1 MKCAFDECGKSFEPN
16 RHNQKYCSSDCCK
29 QATNKRVRSKYYETR
44 QRLQGKKRVC
54 ARQSCNTI
62 LSRYTEDD
70 VCGKCI
76 AEDQASEIEKLK
88 RKFK

>member
-1 MKCAFDECGKSFEPN
+1 MKCAFDECGKDFEQH

-29 QATNKRVRSKYYETR
+29 QATNKRVRGKYYETR
-44 QRLQGKKRVC
+44 QRLQGKKRIC
-54 ARQSCNTI
+54 IRPGCNTL

-70 VCGKCI
+70 TCAKCL
-76 AEDQASEIEKLK
+76 ATDEANEVQRLK